1 MAAVT
6 AAAAAAAAAPSE
18 CLTGW
23 VSSYFW
29 KPENMM

>member
-6 AAAAAAAAAPSE
+6 AAAAAAAPSE

>member
-6 AAAAAAAAAPSE
+6 AAAAAAAAPIE

-23 VSSYFW
+23 VSSYCW